1 MNGQRHYFMNNSG
14 RSLHTGSWL
23 SYLIMLP
30 FVVGAVVVGFFFF
43 TALLA
48 LFSVI
53 VSLVALRF
61 WWLRRKLRRQAA
73 GQGPAPRSGRD
84 GGALEGEYIVITKDT
99 DKANKTKS

>member
-1 MNGQRHYFMNNSG
+1 MNGPRHFFINNSG
-14 RSLHTGSWL
+14 RRLSSGNWL
-23 SYLIMLP
+23 AYLILLP

-53 VSLVALRF
+53 VLLVAIRF

-73 GQGPAPRSGRD
+73 GRGANGPSQGASGV
-84 GGALEGEYIVITKDT
+84 LEGEFVVIKQAD
-99 DKANKTKS
+99 ANKPPGQ

>member
-1 MNGQRHYFMNNSG
+1 MNGQRHFFMNNNG
-14 RSLHTGSWL
+14 RPLPTGSWL

-30 FVVGAVVVGFFFF
+30 FVVGAAVVGFFFF

-53 VSLVALRF
+53 VLLVALRF

-73 GQGPAPRSGRD
+73 HGPAAPSGR
-84 GGALEGEYIVITKDT
+84 GSGVLEGEYSVITKDT
-99 DKANKTKS
+99 DKTKP

>member
-1 MNGQRHYFMNNSG
+1 MNGQRHFFMNNSG
-14 RSLHTGSWL
+14 RSLPAGSWL

-30 FVVGAVVVGFFFF
+30 FVVGAAVVGFFFF

-53 VSLVALRF
+53 VLLVALRF

-73 GQGPAPRSGRD
+73 GHDPAARSGRD
-84 GGALEGEYIVITKDT
+84 GGVLEGEYIVITKDT
-99 DKANKTKS
+99 DKTKSGP